1 MLEIKILKQE
11 VKMNKQIS
19 RSKLMILSIII
30 VSALVMGA
38 CAPLS
43 AVARLGDALTND
55 KTMVESTAQAVQ
67 VMEATPMVNEVKPQA
82 VGENSLQQ
90 LYVDVNPSVVNI
102 QVSKTGGVDLP
113 FELPQSN
120 NQQPP
125 IQQALGSGFVWDKE
139 GRIVTNNHVVENA
152 TEIEVIFETGR
163 IYTAELV
170 GADPA
175 SDLAVIKID
184 APSSELIPV
193 TVADSDTVQVGD
205 TAVAI
210 GNPFGLDGTMT
221 VGIISALGRSLPVQ
235 SFDTNGTYSIPDII
249 QTDAAINPGNS
260 GGVLLNELGQVIGVT
275 TAITSDSNSNA
286 GIGYAVPSNIVRNVV
301 PVLISDGTY
310 QHAWLG
316 ISGGTLQADIAEA
329 MGLDRETQGILVN
342 TIVPDG
348 PADVGG
354 LRGSDTTYE
363 YKGVQISIGGDIITA
378 IDGLKVT
385 SFDDL
390 VSYLARETQPGQEIT
405 LDILRDGKAQQ
416 LTVTLGARPTVTQ
429 QPQAAVEEPT
439 AGQVY
444 LGIMGGTLVEEV
456 ANAMDLDSDQ
466 QGVLIVEIAKGSPA
480 EEAGLIGSTKPL
492 TIRGQEILIGGDVI
506 TAVDDTEIDG
516 IETLRQTLQNY
527 EPGDV
532 VTLTII
538 RNQKTTT
545 VEVTLSS
552 HP

>member
-1 MLEIKILKQE
+1 
-11 VKMNKQIS
+11 
-19 RSKLMILSIII
+19 
-30 VSALVMGA
+30 
-38 CAPLS
+38 
-43 AVARLGDALTND
+43 
-55 KTMVESTAQAVQ
+55 MVESTAQAVQ

>member
-1 MLEIKILKQE
+1 
-11 VKMNKQIS
+11 
-19 RSKLMILSIII
+19 
-30 VSALVMGA
+30 
-38 CAPLS
+38 
-43 AVARLGDALTND
+43 
-55 KTMVESTAQAVQ
+55 
-67 VMEATPMVNEVKPQA
+67 
-82 VGENSLQQ
+82 
-90 LYVDVNPSVVNI
+90 
-102 QVSKTGGVDLP
+102 
-113 FELPQSN
+113 
-120 NQQPP
+120 
-125 IQQALGSGFVWDKE
+125 
-139 GRIVTNNHVVENA
+139 
-152 TEIEVIFETGR
+152 
-163 IYTAELV
+163 
-170 GADPA
+170 
-175 SDLAVIKID
+175 
-184 APSSELIPV
+184 
-193 TVADSDTVQVGD
+193 VADSDTVQVGD